1 MNSAIKRAARAAGL
15 AFTLVL
21 LFVNLAQSTE
31 LESAVSKKLSTCPGG
46 DDGCLS
52 KVKLGETYRLAIRRE
67 QLFVE
72 GEQAQLNSYSSQHDH
87 LMASL
92 WSQLVVGWVL
102 LIAVILISFAGIA
115 MSWHQLQHSLKRDR
129 PTDTSMQ
136 LGKDGVKL
144 DSPIIGLVI
153 FIVSTLFFYLY
164 IANVYPISLL
174 GQGEKVSR
182 HTVEKA
188 ASAPPN

>member
-1 MNSAIKRAARAAGL
+1 MNFAIKRMTKAASL
-15 AFTLVL
+15 AFALIL
-21 LFVNLAQSTE
+21 LFANSAQATE
-31 LESAVSKKLSTCPGG
+31 IEFAVFKQLSTCAVG

-52 KVKLGETYRLAIRRE
+52 KVKLTETYRLATRRE

-72 GEQAQLNSYSSQHDH
+72 SEQAQLNSYSSQHNH

-102 LIAVILISFAGIA
+102 LITVILISLAGIA

-136 LGKDGVKL
+136 FGKDGVKL

-153 FIVSTLFFYLY
+153 FVVSTLFFYLY

-174 GQGEKVSR
+174 GQGGQVSS
-182 HTVEKA
+182 HTLEKA
-188 ASAPPN
+188 ASAPRN